1 MIPAARQEKILELL
15 SSNDIVS
22 TDSLMKVLD
31 VSVSTLRRDLVKL
44 EDEKKITLLHGGGV
58 RLMQKSVELNI
69 STKLELN
76 KEAKERIA
84 DFMSNIY

>member
-1 MIPAARQEKILELL
+1 MIPAVRQEKILELL

-44 EDEKKITLLHGGGV
+44 EEEKKNHPSPRRWRPADAKIGGAEHLHQTGT
-58 RLMQKSVELNI
+58 E
-69 STKLELN
+69 
-76 KEAKERIA
+76 
-84 DFMSNIY
+84 